1 MTEINTK
8 ELAGAKMQLLKRSQE
23 GAGKVGSNINVTLAS
38 TSLLIIDD
46 ILVYI
51 LIFDVS
57 AAVALGN
64 ERRDEIGPGR
74 CQVQTGGSHI
84 EGFAP
89 R

>member
-1 MTEINTK
+1 M
-8 ELAGAKMQLLKRSQE
+8 L
-23 GAGKVGSNINVTLAS
+23 TLAS
-38 TSLLIIDD
+38 TFLLIIDD

-51 LIFDVS
+51 LIFNVS

-64 ERRDEIGPGR
+64 ERGDEIGPGG
-74 CQVQTGGSHI
+74 CQVQTGGSLL

>member
-1 MTEINTK
+1 M
-8 ELAGAKMQLLKRSQE
+8 L
-23 GAGKVGSNINVTLAS
+23 TLAS
-38 TSLLIIDD
+38 TFLLIIDD

-64 ERRDEIGPGR
+64 ERRGEIGPGG

>member
-1 MTEINTK
+1 M
-8 ELAGAKMQLLKRSQE
+8 L
-23 GAGKVGSNINVTLAS
+23 TLAS
-38 TSLLIIDD
+38 TFLLIIDN

-64 ERRDEIGPGR
+64 ERRDEIGSGR

-84 EGFAP
+84 EAFAP

>member
-1 MTEINTK
+1 M
-8 ELAGAKMQLLKRSQE
+8 L
-23 GAGKVGSNINVTLAS
+23 TLAS
-38 TSLLIIDD
+38 TFLLIIDD

-64 ERRDEIGPGR
+64 EGRDEIGPRG

>member
-23 GAGKVGSNINVTLAS
+23 GAGKVGSNINVDISVNFPAHF
-38 TSLLIIDD
+38 DD

>member
-1 MTEINTK
+1 M
-8 ELAGAKMQLLKRSQE
+8 L
-23 GAGKVGSNINVTLAS
+23 TLAS
-38 TSLLIIDD
+38 TFLLIIDD

-64 ERRDEIGPGR
+64 ERRDEIGPGG
-74 CQVQTGGSHI
+74 CQVQTGGYHI

>member
-1 MTEINTK
+1 M
-8 ELAGAKMQLLKRSQE
+8 L
-23 GAGKVGSNINVTLAS
+23 TLAS
-38 TSLLIIDD
+38 TFLLIIDD

-64 ERRDEIGPGR
+64 ERRDEIGPKG
-74 CQVQTGGSHI
+74 CQVQTGGSYI
-84 EGFAP
+84 EAFAP

>member
-1 MTEINTK
+1 MLT
-8 ELAGAKMQLLKRSQE
+8 S
-23 GAGKVGSNINVTLAS
+23 AS
-38 TSLLIIDD
+38 TFLLNIDD

-51 LIFDVS
+51 LISDVS

-64 ERRDEIGPGR
+64 ERRDEIGPGG
-74 CQVQTGGSHI
+74 CQVQTGGSHL